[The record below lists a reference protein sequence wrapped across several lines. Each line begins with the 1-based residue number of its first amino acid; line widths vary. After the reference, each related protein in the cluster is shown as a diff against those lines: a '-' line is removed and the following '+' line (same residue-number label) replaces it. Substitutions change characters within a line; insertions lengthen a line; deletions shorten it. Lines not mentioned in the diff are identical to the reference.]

1 VTFFAVAYRYFAGRR
16 ALLFGATLA
25 LLGLCAA
32 LSFSLHMQADIAT
45 MLPDRDSRVASDFR
59 LLQEAP
65 FARKL
70 VITVT
75 AGPGTD
81 GAALGP
87 AVDRL
92 TGALDPQLFQ
102 QVTTGPG
109 AGLQQRLLP
118 WLLAALPDL
127 ANADDLAALRRDL
140 AGDGIGQRLQDAFQ
154 QLLGPEGWA
163 LKNVIRRDPLDLRR
177 LALAKLRF
185 VNLVPQV
192 RLDGNRFV
200 SADGRSALVLAETPV
215 AVTDSKGA
223 QALENAFAKAQQAL
237 PPGVSAT
244 LVGAQRYTLANARA
258 IQGDLWRILSASSLA
273 LVLLFVV
280 LLRSL
285 RSIWVFVI
293 PVAAL
298 AVSGVAVLA
307 VYGAVSAITV
317 GFGAVLLGI
326 SVDFGLHVYYAL
338 ASGEAPPEA
347 TVAEVARP
355 VVFGALTTI
364 GAFAVLLFSDLPGQR
379 QLAVFSIAGLIAA
392 LALALL
398 VLPHLLRSGP
408 PPAAPA
414 GPAGGFS
421 RPLRWT
427 ILGCWLVFCLW
438 SGWQATGLTINGD
451 LRSVSLVPPA
461 LAATE
466 AQVKATWGG
475 FRDQAMIWTAAGSE
489 EQSLGAATAIFN
501 TLQQSGV
508 PLVSLAPLL
517 PPEAVQRAN
526 RQRWRAFWQ
535 GAEGQAILARLDQE
549 AAGLGF
555 AADAFAPFTGSLS
568 APAAPVTL
576 ASLKAAGLGSLVEAL
591 VVPEGEKMRLLT
603 LAPATPRV
611 AELLKVDGPAG
622 MRLVSQGRFREE
634 ISGAIGRDFKSFLLG
649 ATLVNVLLLV
659 LLYRRPLKI
668 LVSALP
674 VATGLLGMFG
684 IMAATGT
691 AFNLFNVI
699 AAILVIGLGVDYG
712 IFMVCRV
719 FEGHQRGVDRAVLA
733 SGLTTLAG
741 FGALV
746 LARHPALHSIG
757 LSVLL
762 GIGVA
767 IPTALLVIP
776 ALVPRRGP

>member
-1 VTFFAVAYRYFAGRR
+1 MEFFAVAFRYFAGRR

-25 LLGLCAA
+25 FLGLCAVIC
-32 LSFSLHMQADIAT
+32 SRLHMQADIST
-45 MLPDRDSRVASDFR
+45 MLPDRESQVASDFR

-75 AGPGTD
+75 AAPGSD
-81 GAALGP
+81 AATLGS
-87 AVDRL
+87 AVDRF
-92 TGALDPQLFQ
+92 TGALDPGLFH

-109 AGLQQRLLP
+109 AGLQERLLP

-127 ANADDLAALRRDL
+127 ASAEDLETLRQDF
-140 AGDGIGQRLQDAFQ
+140 AGAGVGQRLHHAYQ

-163 LKNVIRRDPLDLRR
+163 LKNVIRRDPLELRR

-200 SADGRSALVLAETPV
+200 SANGRSALVLAETPV
-215 AVTDSKGA
+215 SVTDSAGA
-223 QALENAFAKAQQAL
+223 QALENAFEKAQETL
-237 PPGVSAT
+237 PPGMSAT
-244 LVGAQRYTLANARA
+244 LVGAHRYTLANARA

-285 RSIWVFVI
+285 RSIWVFLI
-293 PVAAL
+293 PVAVL

-307 VYGAVSAITV
+307 VYGSVSAITV

-338 ASGEAPPEA
+338 RSGEASPEA

-355 VVFGALTTI
+355 VLFGALTTI

-379 QLAVFSIAGLIAA
+379 QLAVFSIAGLVAA

-408 PPAAPA
+408 AKPAPGSPAA
-414 GPAGGFS
+414 GFS

-427 ILGCWLVFCLW
+427 ILGLWLVFCLW
-438 SGWQATGLTINGD
+438 SAWQARGLTINGD

-461 LAATE
+461 LATAE
-466 AQVKATWGG
+466 ARVKATWGG
-475 FRDQAMIWTAAGSE
+475 FRDQAMIWTRPGSE
-489 EQSLGAATAIFN
+489 EQALDDATAVFQ
-501 TLQQSGV
+501 TLEKSGE
-508 PLVSLAPLL
+508 PLVSLAPLV

-526 RQRWRAFWQ
+526 RQRWSAFWQ
-535 GAEGQAILARLDQE
+535 GPDGQAILARLQKK

-555 AADAFAPFTGSLS
+555 AADAFAPFTESLA
-568 APAAPVTL
+568 APPAPVTL
-576 ASLKAAGLGSLVEAL
+576 ASLKDAGLGSLVEAL
-591 VVPEGEKMRLLT
+591 VVPEGEKLRLLT
-603 LAPATPRV
+603 LAPDTPQV
-611 AELLKVDGPAG
+611 AALLKATGPPG
-622 MRLVSQGRFREE
+622 VRLVSQGRLREE
-634 ISGAIGRDFKSFLLG
+634 ISDAIGRDFKGFLLG

-659 LLYRRPLKI
+659 LLYHRPLKI
-668 LVSALP
+668 LASVLP

-719 FEGHQRGVDRAVLA
+719 FEGHHRGVDRAVLA

-757 LSVLL
+757 LSVLI

-776 ALVPRRGP
+776 ALVPRRAP

>member
-1 VTFFAVAYRYFAGRR
+1 
-16 ALLFGATLA
+16 
-25 LLGLCAA
+25 
-32 LSFSLHMQADIAT
+32 M
-45 MLPDRDSRVASDFR
+45 
-59 LLQEAP
+59 
-65 FARKL
+65 
-70 VITVT
+70 
-75 AGPGTD
+75 
-81 GAALGP
+81 
-87 AVDRL
+87 
-92 TGALDPQLFQ
+92 
-102 QVTTGPG
+102 
-109 AGLQQRLLP
+109 
-118 WLLAALPDL
+118 
-127 ANADDLAALRRDL
+127 
-140 AGDGIGQRLQDAFQ
+140 
-154 QLLGPEGWA
+154 
-163 LKNVIRRDPLDLRR
+163 
-177 LALAKLRF
+177 
-185 VNLVPQV
+185 
-192 RLDGNRFV
+192 
-200 SADGRSALVLAETPV
+200 
-215 AVTDSKGA
+215 
-223 QALENAFAKAQQAL
+223 
-237 PPGVSAT
+237 SAT
-244 LVGAQRYTLANARA
+244 LVGAHRYTLANARA
-258 IQGDLWRILSASSLA
+258 IQGDLWRILSVSSLA

-285 RSIWVFVI
+285 RSIWVFLI

-355 VVFGALTTI
+355 VLFGALTTI

-379 QLAVFSIAGLIAA
+379 QLAVFSIAGLVAA

-408 PPAAPA
+408 PAAAPA
-414 GPAGGFS
+414 GPAAGCS

-427 ILGCWLVFCLW
+427 ILGCWLAFCLW

-461 LAATE
+461 LAAAE

-475 FRDQAMIWTAAGSE
+475 FRDQAMIWTAAGGE
-489 EQSLGAATAIFN
+489 EQALGDAAAVFN
-501 TLQQSGV
+501 TLEQSGV

-517 PPEAVQRAN
+517 PPAAVQRAN

-555 AADAFAPFTGSLS
+555 AADAFAPFTASLS

-576 ASLKAAGLGSLVEAL
+576 ASLETAGLGSLVEAL

-603 LAPATPRV
+603 LAPDTPRV
-611 AELLKVDGPAG
+611 AELLKADGPAG
-622 MRLVSQGRFREE
+622 VRLVSQGRFREE

-649 ATLVNVLLLV
+649 ATLVNVLLLM